1 MKSFISPPREEIVLQ
16 PSRPS
21 DLTSR
26 MGVKFTLKRMTPLL
40 LPAIAALFVPP
51 LLFISIEVLNIVSKG
66 YGVVSLSSALAF
78 TTISCFKIK
87 QLAPSPQKLEQALQ
101 YRNRLFSLS
110 LLASLLSYRYILS
123 KIMPVSLKSHND
135 LDFASLSVGA
145 RFATGVLFLSVLVM
159 LRFVGPAAVAQ
170 CSTFPLHS
178 NPYEKF
184 LYNFGSFQRF
194 LNLLLSHDEIAARG
208 NANANANAKHAT
220 TQSTSDAQSRDKKY
234 ALEPK
239 RFKSPTFT
247 KTIIQIFLHGYFG
260 ALFAQSTVSPI
271 LLSRGVDAMVVYHVT
286 CSCALLA
293 SLTFVATYITCERN
307 HELNSKVSSIFGG
320 LSTKNVMAMVGKKLW
335 HQIQIS
341 GFLFYWLVIPFL
353 GLLLIW
359 LKEGGTVEDSGMT
372 LGKSLQ
378 AVILSHV
385 VTAAMA
391 LYIMS
396 CDIMQREILLQPGLN
411 VHRFIQKSGATEEN
425 VEVEDV
431 IVEII
436 LSGFGRKLL
445 ENVISPRLNV
455 DRDGRM
461 ALPNAFK
468 KRGLGGVGIAIG
480 ECDLEQEELRRNDA
494 AIMVVKR
501 GIEMGRICGHTSL
514 EDDLLKI
521 CVLEGLSTQEDAAN
535 VTMGLSELRRREMS
549 RNACVQPTMVPVLR
563 SISAYVGGIGASLS
577 DPTSTLSIPPSAKTA
592 LEYAVKASA
601 RVIILNMI
609 GSDGSGRVTKKY
621 NRISLMLPVVL
632 ESVYR
637 LRSGIYDY
645 ALNIHERAS
654 LNRSYAAD
662 VSNNVGI
669 NSRGPWTNQMQ
680 ENLNSILSVD
690 ASLEHLVN
698 VCDEAASTVLQA
710 IKDIDGSRFD
720 SKVGSEGCKKWL
732 ESFE

>member
-1 MKSFISPPREEIVLQ
+1 MASLISPMREETVLQ

-40 LPAIAALFVPP
+40 LPAIAALFIPP
-51 LLFISIEVLNIVSKG
+51 LLSISIEILNIVSKG
-66 YGVVSLSSALAF
+66 YGVVSLLSALAF

-101 YRNRLFSLS
+101 SRNRLFSLS
-110 LLASLLSYRYILS
+110 LLASLLLYRCIVS
-123 KIMPVSLKSHND
+123 KIMPVSLKSQND

-184 LYNFGSFQRF
+184 LYNIGSFQRF
-194 LNLLLSHDEIAARG
+194 LNLLMSHDEVAARG
-208 NANANANAKHAT
+208 NGNTNRNANANANHAR
-220 TQSTSDAQSRDKKY
+220 TQSTSDSQSQDKKH

-247 KTIIQIFLHGYFG
+247 KTVIQIFLHGYFG

-271 LLSRGVDAMVVYHVT
+271 LLSRGVDAVVVYHVT

-307 HELNSKVSSIFGG
+307 HELTSKLSSILGG
-320 LSTKNVMAMVGKKLW
+320 LSTSVGKKMW
-335 HQIQIS
+335 RQIQIS

-353 GLLLIW
+353 GLFLIW
-359 LKEGGTVEDSGMT
+359 LKEGGTVEDSSMT
-372 LGKSLQ
+372 LGMSVQ

-445 ENVISPRLNV
+445 ENIISPRLNV

-461 ALPNAFK
+461 TLPNAFK
-468 KRGLGGVGIAIG
+468 KRGIGGAGITIG

-514 EDDLLKI
+514 EDDLLKM
-521 CVLEGLSTQEDAAN
+521 CVLEGLSTQEDAIN
-535 VTMGLSELRRREMS
+535 VTMGLSELRHREMS
-549 RNACVQPTMVPVLR
+549 RNTCLQPTMVPVLR

-577 DPTSTLSIPPSAKTA
+577 DPTSTLSIPPSAKTS
-592 LEYAVKASA
+592 LEYAVKAST
-601 RVIILNMI
+601 RIIILNMV
-609 GSDGSGRVTKKY
+609 GSDVSGRVTKKY

-637 LRSGIYDY
+637 LRCGIYDH

-654 LNRSYAAD
+654 CNKSHAAD
-662 VSNNVGI
+662 VSTNVGI
-669 NSRGPWTNQMQ
+669 NNRGPWTNQIQ

-698 VCDEAASTVLQA
+698 VCDEAASIVLQA

-720 SKVGSEGCKKWL
+720 AKVGSEGCKQWL
-732 ESFE
+732 ESF